1 MDNQTKPTGK
11 VLEFRFGMGEPFNL
25 EPAHDIDN
33 STGGINWAWRAERFQ
48 GCRKPRFHPSFI
60 GIEVAGYFRIARG
73 TKDQLVF
80 DLDHC
85 RIVGEFPTRNLE
97 HKLDDA
103 GWTVGPLF
111 PLEIRQEASR
121 FRQIEM
127 KRLADQLV
135 ARSEIVGERA
145 QRDFCNGRHTAK
157 GNGIRTAIAD
167 NPERRLQNV
176 QLTVVTRGMS
186 VDLTLE

>member
-1 MDNQTKPTGK
+1 MDNQTKPTCK
-11 VLEFRFGMGEPFNL
+11 VLELRFGMGEPFNL

-33 STGGINWAWRAERFQ
+33 STGGVNRARCAEGFQ
-48 GCRKPRFHPSFI
+48 GCSKPRFHPSFV

-73 TKDQLVF
+73 IKDQLVF

-103 GWTVGPLF
+103 GRAVGPLF

-121 FRQIEM
+121 FRQIKM

-145 QRDFCNGRHTAK
+145 QRNFCYGRHTAK
-157 GNGIRTAIAD
+157 GNGIRTAVAD
-167 NPERRLQNV
+167 NPQRRLQNI
-176 QLTVVTRGMS
+176 QLAVVTRDMP
-186 VDLTLE
+186 VDVPLE

>member
-33 STGGINWAWRAERFQ
+33 STGGINRAWRAEGFQ

-73 TKDQLVF
+73 IKDQLVF

-103 GWTVGPLF
+103 RCAVGPLF
-111 PLEIRQEASR
+111 PLEI
-121 FRQIEM
+121 
-127 KRLADQLV
+127 
-135 ARSEIVGERA
+135 
-145 QRDFCNGRHTAK
+145 
-157 GNGIRTAIAD
+157 
-167 NPERRLQNV
+167 
-176 QLTVVTRGMS
+176 
-186 VDLTLE
+186 

>member
-33 STGGINWAWRAERFQ
+33 STGGINRAWCAEGLQ
-48 GCRKPRFHPSFI
+48 GCSKPRFHPSFI
-60 GIEVAGYFRIARG
+60 GIEVAGNFRIARG
-73 TKDQLVF
+73 IKDQLVF

-85 RIVGEFPTRNLE
+85 RIVGEFPARNLQ

-103 GWTVGPLF
+103 GCTVGPLF

-135 ARSEIVGERA
+135 ARSEIVRERLSGTFA
-145 QRDFCNGRHTAK
+145 TVATQRKVMASGPPSPI
-157 GNGIRTAIAD
+157 IRSAASRMS
-167 NPERRLQNV
+167 E
-176 QLTVVTRGMS
+176 LTVVTRGMS
-186 VDLTLE
+186 VDLPLE